1 MRSTRSKGG
10 VDAMGMDS
18 NSQPETPLTT
28 GSEPDRMPLLQIQ
41 ELHTQFET
49 KQGTVRAVD
58 GLSLDL
64 YEGEVLGLV
73 GESGCGKTMTALSI
87 MGLLPGNGRA
97 VAGSINFEGKNLLQ
111 CSGEE
116 MKKIRGGKIAMVFQE
131 PMTALTPT
139 MTIGR
144 QISEAMEIHLAL
156 SREEA
161 RERALELLEHVG
173 IPSPRAR
180 FDNYIHQFSGGMRQR
195 VMIAIA
201 FSCEPRLLLADE
213 PTTALD
219 VTVQAQIL
227 DLIKQLAQE
236 AGMTA
241 LFITHDMG
249 IVAGSCDRVAVMYAG
264 RMVEVGPVDDVLLNP
279 RHPYTQGLLGSVPS
293 LESKPGDRL
302 YSISGLPP
310 DLVSL
315 PTGCKFWPRCP
326 LADERCKEEEPLLE
340 QYGNSRAACWK
351 VMPLREVLGE

>member
-1 MRSTRSKGG
+1 
-10 VDAMGMDS
+10 MGMDS
-18 NSQPETPLTT
+18 SSPPEIPLRD
-28 GSEPDRMPLLQIQ
+28 SAEPDRVPLLRIQ

-302 YSISGLPP
+302 FSISGLPP

-326 LADERCKEEEPLLE
+326 LADERCKEEEPVLE
-340 QYGNSRAACWK
+340 QYGESRAACWK

>member
-1 MRSTRSKGG
+1 
-10 VDAMGMDS
+10 MGTDGS
-18 NSQPETPLTT
+18 SQPESPLTDGT
-28 GSEPDRMPLLQIQ
+28 EPDRRPLLQIQ

-87 MGLLPGNGRA
+87 MGLLPGNGQA
-97 VAGSINFEGKNLLQ
+97 VAGEIKFEGKNLLV
-111 CSGEE
+111 CSSEE
-116 MKKIRGGKIAMVFQE
+116 MKKIRGGQIAMIFQE

-144 QISEAMEIHLAL
+144 QISEAMEIHLDL
-156 SREEA
+156 SRQEA
-161 RERALELLEHVG
+161 AERALELLEHVG

-264 RMVEVGPVDDVLLNP
+264 RMVEIGPVDDVLLNP

-293 LESKPGDRL
+293 LDSKPGDRL
-302 YSISGLPP
+302 FSISGLPP
-310 DLVSL
+310 DLASL

-326 LADERCKEEEPLLE
+326 LADDRCREEEPVLE
-340 QYGNSRAACWK
+340 QYGESQAACWK
-351 VMPLREVLGE
+351 VMPLRVE

>member
-1 MRSTRSKGG
+1 MTTDGSSKP
-10 VDAMGMDS
+10 DS
-18 NSQPETPLTT
+18 SLTNGAEPARTPLLRI
-28 GSEPDRMPLLQIQ
+28 E

-58 GLSLDL
+58 GLSLEL

-97 VAGSINFEGKNLLQ
+97 VAGEINFEGKNLLQ
-111 CSGEE
+111 SSAEE
-116 MKKIRGGKIAMVFQE
+116 MKRIRGAKIAMVFQE

-144 QISEAMEIHLAL
+144 QISEAMEIHLNL
-156 SREEA
+156 SRQEA
-161 RERALELLEHVG
+161 RERALELLAHVG

-201 FSCEPRLLLADE
+201 FSCQPRLLLADE

-236 AGMTA
+236 SGMTA

-264 RMVEVGPVDDVLLNP
+264 RMVEEGPVDDVLLNP

-302 YSISGLPP
+302 FSISGLPP

-315 PTGCKFWPRCP
+315 PSGCKFWPRCP
-326 LADERCKEEEPLLE
+326 LADERCQQEEPILE
-340 QYGNSRAACWK
+340 QYGESQAACWK
-351 VMPLREVLGE
+351 AIPLQMG

>member
-1 MRSTRSKGG
+1 MST
-10 VDAMGMDS
+10 DS
-18 NSQPETPLTT
+18 SSQPEIPLTN
-28 GSEPDRMPLLQIQ
+28 GSEPDRMPLLRIQ

-97 VAGSINFEGKNLLQ
+97 VAGAINFEGKNLLQ

-264 RMVEVGPVDDVLLNP
+264 RMVEIGPVDDVLLNP

-293 LESKPGDRL
+293 LESRPGDRL

-326 LADERCKEEEPLLE
+326 LADDRCKEEEPVLE
-340 QYGNSRAACWK
+340 QYGESRAACWK
-351 VMPLREVLGE
+351 VMPLREVSGE

>member
-1 MRSTRSKGG
+1 
-10 VDAMGMDS
+10 MGTDRG
-18 NSQPETPLTT
+18 SQPEIPLTDGT
-28 GSEPDRMPLLQIQ
+28 EPDRIPLLQIKA
-41 ELHTQFET
+41 LHTQFET

-64 YEGEVLGLV
+64 FEGEVLGLV

-97 VAGSINFEGKNLLQ
+97 VAGEIEFEGKNLLE
-111 CSGEE
+111 CSSEE
-116 MKKIRGGKIAMVFQE
+116 MKKIRGGQIAMIFQE

-144 QISEAMEIHLAL
+144 QISEAMEIHLDL
-156 SREEA
+156 SRDEA
-161 RERALELLEHVG
+161 RERALELLAHVG

-264 RMVEVGPVDDVLLNP
+264 RMVEIGPVDDVLLNP

-293 LESKPGDRL
+293 LDSKPGDRL
-302 YSISGLPP
+302 YSVSGLPP
-310 DLVSL
+310 DLASL

-326 LADERCKEEEPLLE
+326 LADDRCREEEPVLE
-340 QYGNSRAACWK
+340 QYGESQAACWK
-351 VMPLREVLGE
+351 VMPLRLE

>member
-1 MRSTRSKGG
+1 MASDTS
-10 VDAMGMDS
+10 
-18 NSQPETPLTT
+18 SQPEIPLTE
-28 GSEPDRMPLLQIQ
+28 GAAPDRMPLLRIH

-116 MKKIRGGKIAMVFQE
+116 MKKIRGAKIAMVFQE

-156 SREEA
+156 GREEA
-161 RERALELLEHVG
+161 RERALELLDHVG

-201 FSCEPRLLLADE
+201 FSCQPRLLLADE

-227 DLIKQLAQE
+227 DLIKHLAQE

-264 RMVEVGPVDDVLLNP
+264 RMVEIGPVDDVLLNP

-326 LADERCKEEEPLLE
+326 LADDRCREDEPELE
-340 QYGNSRAACWK
+340 QYGQSQAACWK
-351 VMPLREVLGE
+351 VMPPRDAAA

>member
-1 MRSTRSKGG
+1 
-10 VDAMGMDS
+10 MGMDS
-18 NSQPETPLTT
+18 STQPETPHTT
-28 GSEPDRMPLLQIQ
+28 GSQADRMPLLQIQ

-97 VAGSINFEGKNLLQ
+97 VAGAINFEGKNLLQ

>member
-1 MRSTRSKGG
+1 MDRDRSSHP
-10 VDAMGMDS
+10 
-18 NSQPETPLTT
+18 QIPLTN
-28 GSEPDRMPLLQIQ
+28 GAEADRRPLLQIR
-41 ELHTQFET
+41 ELKTQFET
-49 KQGTVRAVD
+49 KQGTVKAVD

-64 YEGEVLGLV
+64 YEGEVVGLV

-87 MGLLPGNGRA
+87 MRLLPGTGRA
-97 VAGSINFEGKNLLQ
+97 VAGEIGFEGSDLLQ
-111 CSGEE
+111 RSDEE
-116 MKKIRGGKIAMVFQE
+116 MQQIRGRKIAMIFQE

-144 QISEAMEIHLAL
+144 QISEAMEIHLRL
-156 SREEA
+156 SRQAA
-161 RERALELLEHVG
+161 RERALELLAHVG
-173 IPSPRAR
+173 IPSPQSR
-180 FDNYIHQFSGGMRQR
+180 FDDYIHQFSGGMRQR

-201 FSCEPRLLLADE
+201 FSCQPRLLLADE

-227 DLIKQLAQE
+227 DLIKNLAQE

-264 RMVEVGPVDDVLLNP
+264 RMVEEGPVDDVLLHP

-293 LESKPGDRL
+293 LHSEPGDRL
-302 YSISGLPP
+302 FSISGLPP

-315 PTGCKFWPRCP
+315 PPGCKFWPRCP
-326 LADERCKEEEPLLE
+326 LADERCQQEEPLLE
-340 QYGNSRAACWK
+340 QYGGSQAACWK
-351 VMPLREVLGE
+351 AMPLHTT

>member
-1 MRSTRSKGG
+1 M
-10 VDAMGMDS
+10 DADTS
-18 NSQPETPLTT
+18 SQPATPLTN
-28 GSEPDRMPLLQIQ
+28 GAAPDGQPLLQIR
-41 ELHTQFET
+41 ELHTQFVT

-64 YEGEVLGLV
+64 YEGEVVGLV

-87 MGLLPGNGRA
+87 MRLLPGNGRA
-97 VAGSINFEGKNLLQ
+97 VSGEISFEGSDLLQ
-111 CSGEE
+111 RSDED
-116 MKKIRGGKIAMVFQE
+116 MQHIRGRKIAMVFQE

-144 QISEAMEIHLAL
+144 QISEAMEIHLGL
-156 SREEA
+156 SGQAA
-161 RERALELLEHVG
+161 RARAVELLGHVG
-173 IPSPRAR
+173 IPSPQAR
-180 FDNYIHQFSGGMRQR
+180 FDDYIHQFSGGMRQR

-201 FSCEPRLLLADE
+201 FSCQPRLLLADE

-227 DLIKQLAQE
+227 DLIKNLAKE

-264 RMVEVGPVDDVLLNP
+264 RMVEEGPVDDVLLNP

-293 LESKPGDRL
+293 LDNKPGERL
-302 YSISGLPP
+302 SSISGLPP

-315 PTGCKFWPRCP
+315 PHGCKFWPRCP
-326 LADERCKEEEPLLE
+326 LADERCQQEEPALE
-340 QYGNSRAACWK
+340 RYGESQAACWK
-351 VMPLREVLGE
+351 VMPLHKA

>member
-1 MRSTRSKGG
+1 MST
-10 VDAMGMDS
+10 DS
-18 NSQPETPLTT
+18 SSQPEIPLTN

-49 KQGTVRAVD
+49 KQGMVRAVD

-195 VMIAIA
+195 VTIAIA

-326 LADERCKEEEPLLE
+326 LADERCREEEPVLE
-340 QYGNSRAACWK
+340 QYGKSRAACWK
-351 VMPLREVLGE
+351 VMPLREELGE

>member
-1 MRSTRSKGG
+1 
-10 VDAMGMDS
+10 MGTDGS
-18 NSQPETPLTT
+18 FEPEIPLTDGT
-28 GSEPDRMPLLQIQ
+28 EGDGLPLLQIKA
-41 ELHTQFET
+41 LHTQFET

-97 VAGSINFEGKNLLQ
+97 VAGEIEFEGKNLLE
-111 CSGEE
+111 CSSEE
-116 MKKIRGGKIAMVFQE
+116 MKKIRGGQIAMVFQE

-144 QISEAMEIHLAL
+144 QISEAMEIHLDL
-156 SREEA
+156 SRVEA
-161 RERALELLEHVG
+161 RERALELLDHVG

-264 RMVEVGPVDDVLLNP
+264 RMVEIGPVDDVLLNP

-293 LESKPGDRL
+293 LDSKPGDRL
-302 YSISGLPP
+302 YSVSGLPP
-310 DLVSL
+310 DLARL

-326 LADERCKEEEPLLE
+326 LADDRCREEEPMLE
-340 QYGNSRAACWK
+340 QYGESQAACWK
-351 VMPLREVLGE
+351 VMPLRVE